1 MSRRV
6 GAEVYHRLLGQV
18 LRVPVCADAAVRR
31 GREHDGG
38 GGGGGGR
45 AGSGLHHAHAAPHQS
60 HLQHGEQDH
69 QQTKDFGLG
78 DCSLGIEMFSPQV
91 SSLLSLSVLHLFPL
105 VILSVLN
112 TLTFMHVR

>member
-60 HLQHGEQDH
+60 HIQHGEQDHH

-78 DCSLGIEMFSPQV
+78 DCSLGTEMFSP
-91 SSLLSLSVLHLFPL
+91 
-105 VILSVLN
+105 
-112 TLTFMHVR
+112 R